1 MIEKVI
7 FILGNQINLCRE
19 YDMEGKEEK
28 KFWSARSLKELLCDN
43 EQVYKCMYVCG
54 KEYKV
59 LEHTGNMEER
69 DFNSEYANGV
79 DREHYVEDET

>member
-1 MIEKVI
+1 
-7 FILGNQINLCRE
+7 
-19 YDMEGKEEK
+19 MEGKEGK
-28 KFWSARSLKELLCDN
+28 KCWSARSLKELLCDN
-43 EQVYKCMYVCG
+43 EQVYKHMYVCMYVCG

-69 DFNSEYANGV
+69 DLNSEYANAV

>member
-1 MIEKVI
+1 MK
-7 FILGNQINLCRE
+7 
-19 YDMEGKEEK
+19 GKEGK
-28 KFWSARSLKELLCDN
+28 KFWSARSLKELLCDK
-43 EQVYKCMYVCG
+43 EQVYNCMYVCMYVCG

-69 DFNSEYANGV
+69 DLNSEYVNGV